1 MARQET
7 VLMKTLNYFIK
18 DENNTVLGDSHSSI
32 LLPYA
37 PSLSSPEHN
46 SSITF
51 QITPRMALYIL
62 SFLEHSL
69 TFFQP
74 SGNAWHPFT

>member
-1 MARQET
+1 MAIQEIM
-7 VLMKTLNYFIK
+7 LMKTLNYFIK

-37 PSLSSPEHN
+37 SPEHN
-46 SSITF
+46 ISITF
-51 QITPRMALYIL
+51 QIAPRMALYIL
-62 SFLEHSL
+62 SFLEHRL

-74 SGNAWHPFT
+74 FGNAWHLFT

>member
-1 MARQET
+1 MAIQEI

-37 PSLSSPEHN
+37 SPEHCIVFIFN
-46 SSITF
+46 KIVKGF
-51 QITPRMALYIL
+51 
-62 SFLEHSL
+62 H
-69 TFFQP
+69 
-74 SGNAWHPFT
+74 